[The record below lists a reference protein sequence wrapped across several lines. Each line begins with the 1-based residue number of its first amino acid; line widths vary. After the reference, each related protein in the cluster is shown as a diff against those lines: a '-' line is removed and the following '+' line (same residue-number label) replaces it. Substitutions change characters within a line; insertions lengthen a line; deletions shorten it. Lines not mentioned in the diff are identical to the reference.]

1 MSDVRA
7 IVWLHARGASGAT
20 AAVPFASC
28 PCLPL
33 NHYDLALCRFA
44 SALTFISSTGRSPD
58 IVDAG
63 YRKCVGALAS
73 VLFTNSSTTDALPG
87 DRAEQRM

>member
-1 MSDVRA
+1 M
-7 IVWLHARGASGAT
+7 
-20 AAVPFASC
+20 P
-28 PCLPL
+28 PL
-33 NHYDLALCRFA
+33 DHYDLALGKFA
-44 SALTFISSTGRSPD
+44 SALAFISSTSPSPD
-58 IVDAG
+58 IADAG